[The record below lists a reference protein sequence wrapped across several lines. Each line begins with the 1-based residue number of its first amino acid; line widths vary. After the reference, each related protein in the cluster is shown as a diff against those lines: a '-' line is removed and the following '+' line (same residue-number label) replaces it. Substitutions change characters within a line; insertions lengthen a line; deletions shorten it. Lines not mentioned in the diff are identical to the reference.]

1 MTKFQSNELTGAGPK
16 LAADFNWRLGS
27 FTLGGG
33 GAGALIV
40 ANRDYSLR
48 QSAAVNLPG
57 FVPLVGYNSDE
68 TVLIP
73 VLNAKS
79 EVAWHFS
86 DSGSIAIGY
95 QYENWFN
102 AFKNSTSNDDVFNT
116 QLIIQE
122 QDLVLHGPYIRGT
135 YTWGA
140 APPDYYK

>member
-1 MTKFQSNELTGAGPK
+1 MAGLRIANIDQDYDIVAQNETGTFEATVTKFQSNELTGAGPK

-86 DSGSIAIGY
+86 EFRFDRDRLS
-95 QYENWFN
+95 
-102 AFKNSTSNDDVFNT
+102 V
-116 QLIIQE
+116 
-122 QDLVLHGPYIRGT
+122 
-135 YTWGA
+135 
-140 APPDYYK
+140 